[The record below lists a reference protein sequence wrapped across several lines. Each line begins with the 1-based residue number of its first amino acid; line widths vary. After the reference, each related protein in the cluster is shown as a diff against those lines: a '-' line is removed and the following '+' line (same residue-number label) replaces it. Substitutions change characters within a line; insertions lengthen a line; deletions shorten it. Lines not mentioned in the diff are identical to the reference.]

1 MGSNSANAEARSTP
15 TQKFNRYRTIDQPPS
30 ESNTVFR
37 PRYSFK
43 ARQRTKTHEPP
54 KALKQYEQKVPTDPV
69 KSPEDVKSTSTTSS
83 ECTIS
88 EASSSA
94 NLDPTTLEQASG
106 TEPSAKDSSKTSVF
120 SLKRIASDSELEE
133 QMTLPEEVIMTDSGN
148 DSESGNSS
156 SAGNVSSP
164 FASLT
169 AGGRLAKL
177 LAREKELIATLE
189 QLTRDIE
196 NLENPGQGEAKADGE
211 GAGEDEVGEDEPDDL
226 EEFEAPEWCVPIK
239 ANVMTYDWD
248 SLAAECQ
255 FDVILMDPPWQ
266 LATHAPTRGVAI
278 AYQQLP
284 DICIEELPVPKLSS
298 NGFIFIWVINNK
310 YAKAFDLMRRWG
322 YRYVDDITWV
332 KQTVNRRMA
341 KGHGYYLQHAK
352 ETCLVG
358 KKGDDP
364 PGCRHSIGSDVIF
377 SERRGQSQKPE
388 ELYELIEELVPNGRY
403 LEIFGRKNNL
413 RDYWVTV
420 GNEL

>member
-1 MGSNSANAEARSTP
+1 M
-15 TQKFNRYRTIDQPPS
+15 
-30 ESNTVFR
+30 
-37 PRYSFK
+37 
-43 ARQRTKTHEPP
+43 
-54 KALKQYEQKVPTDPV
+54 
-69 KSPEDVKSTSTTSS
+69 
-83 ECTIS
+83 
-88 EASSSA
+88 
-94 NLDPTTLEQASG
+94 
-106 TEPSAKDSSKTSVF
+106 
-120 SLKRIASDSELEE
+120 
-133 QMTLPEEVIMTDSGN
+133 
-148 DSESGNSS
+148 
-156 SAGNVSSP
+156 
-164 FASLT
+164 
-169 AGGRLAKL
+169 AKL
-177 LAREKELIATLE
+177 LAREQELIKTLE
-189 QLTRDIE
+189 ELTREIE
-196 NLENPGQGEAKADGE
+196 QLEQAPAEEESGKAAAGAEEDGDDE
-211 GAGEDEVGEDEPDDL
+211 GDDL

-310 YAKAFDLMRRWG
+310 YARAFDLMRKWG
-322 YRYVDDITWV
+322 YSYVDDITWV

-358 KKGDDP
+358 KKGEDP
-364 PGCRHSIGSDVIF
+364 PNCRHSIGSDVIF

-388 ELYELIEELVPNGRY
+388 ELYEMIEELVPNGRY

>member
-1 MGSNSANAEARSTP
+1 
-15 TQKFNRYRTIDQPPS
+15 
-30 ESNTVFR
+30 
-37 PRYSFK
+37 
-43 ARQRTKTHEPP
+43 
-54 KALKQYEQKVPTDPV
+54 
-69 KSPEDVKSTSTTSS
+69 
-83 ECTIS
+83 
-88 EASSSA
+88 
-94 NLDPTTLEQASG
+94 
-106 TEPSAKDSSKTSVF
+106 
-120 SLKRIASDSELEE
+120 
-133 QMTLPEEVIMTDSGN
+133 MTLPEEVIMTDSGN
-148 DSESGNSS
+148 ESESGHSS
-156 SAGNVSSP
+156 TAGGNASSPSP

-169 AGGRLAKL
+169 ANGRLAKL
-177 LAREKELIATLE
+177 LAREQELIKTLE
-189 QLTRDIE
+189 ELTRDIE
-196 NLENPGQGEAKADGE
+196 QLEKKPEEEETKTAGGEEDGD
-211 GAGEDEVGEDEPDDL
+211 EDGDDL

-310 YAKAFDLMRRWG
+310 YARAFDLMRKWG
-322 YRYVDDITWV
+322 YSYVDDITWV

-358 KKGDDP
+358 KKGEDP
-364 PGCRHSIGSDVIF
+364 PNCRHSIGSDVIF

>member
-1 MGSNSANAEARSTP
+1 
-15 TQKFNRYRTIDQPPS
+15 
-30 ESNTVFR
+30 
-37 PRYSFK
+37 
-43 ARQRTKTHEPP
+43 
-54 KALKQYEQKVPTDPV
+54 
-69 KSPEDVKSTSTTSS
+69 
-83 ECTIS
+83 
-88 EASSSA
+88 
-94 NLDPTTLEQASG
+94 
-106 TEPSAKDSSKTSVF
+106 
-120 SLKRIASDSELEE
+120 
-133 QMTLPEEVIMTDSGN
+133 MTLSDEVAMSDSGN

-156 SAGNVSSP
+156 SPGGNASSP

-189 QLTRDIE
+189 QLARDIE
-196 NLENPGQGEAKADGE
+196 QLEKAPEQDENKLGAEDGE
-211 GAGEDEVGEDEPDDL
+211 GDEEADDL

-322 YRYVDDITWV
+322 YSYVDDITWV

-358 KKGDDP
+358 KKGHDP

>member
-1 MGSNSANAEARSTP
+1 M
-15 TQKFNRYRTIDQPPS
+15 
-30 ESNTVFR
+30 
-37 PRYSFK
+37 
-43 ARQRTKTHEPP
+43 
-54 KALKQYEQKVPTDPV
+54 ALFD
-69 KSPEDVKSTSTTSS
+69 
-83 ECTIS
+83 
-88 EASSSA
+88 
-94 NLDPTTLEQASG
+94 
-106 TEPSAKDSSKTSVF
+106 
-120 SLKRIASDSELEE
+120 
-133 QMTLPEEVIMTDSGN
+133 EVTMTDSGN
-148 DSESGNSS
+148 DSESGHSS
-156 SAGNVSSP
+156 STGNGVSINTSNNNRTNNNASSP
-164 FASLT
+164 SAFASLT

-177 LAREKELIATLE
+177 LAREQELIKTLE
-189 QLTRDIE
+189 ELTREIE
-196 NLENPGQGEAKADGE
+196 QLEQAPAEEESGKAAAGAEEDGDDE
-211 GAGEDEVGEDEPDDL
+211 GDDL

-310 YAKAFDLMRRWG
+310 YARAFDLMRKWG
-322 YRYVDDITWV
+322 YSYVDDITWV

-358 KKGDDP
+358 KKGEDP
-364 PGCRHSIGSDVIF
+364 PNCRHSIGSDVIF

-388 ELYELIEELVPNGRY
+388 ELYEMIEELVPNGRY

>member
-1 MGSNSANAEARSTP
+1 M
-15 TQKFNRYRTIDQPPS
+15 
-30 ESNTVFR
+30 
-37 PRYSFK
+37 
-43 ARQRTKTHEPP
+43 
-54 KALKQYEQKVPTDPV
+54 ALFD
-69 KSPEDVKSTSTTSS
+69 
-83 ECTIS
+83 
-88 EASSSA
+88 
-94 NLDPTTLEQASG
+94 
-106 TEPSAKDSSKTSVF
+106 
-120 SLKRIASDSELEE
+120 
-133 QMTLPEEVIMTDSGN
+133 EVTMTDSGN
-148 DSESGNSS
+148 DSESGHSS
-156 SAGNVSSP
+156 SAGTPSGTPTSGNNYNGTALRNNASSSSSLT
-164 FASLT
+164 SLT

-177 LAREKELIATLE
+177 LARELELIKSLEELTREIEQLE
-189 QLTRDIE
+189 QTPE
-196 NLENPGQGEAKADGE
+196 EAEKAKANGGSGAAGE
-211 GAGEDEVGEDEPDDL
+211 EDAGEDEGDDL
-226 EEFEAPEWCVPIK
+226 EEFEAPEWCVPLK

-310 YAKAFDLMRRWG
+310 YARAFDLMRKWG
-322 YRYVDDITWV
+322 YSYVDDITWV

-358 KKGDDP
+358 KKGEDP
-364 PGCRHSIGSDVIF
+364 PNCRHSIGSDVIF

-388 ELYELIEELVPNGRY
+388 ELYEMIEELVPNGRY

>member
-1 MGSNSANAEARSTP
+1 M
-15 TQKFNRYRTIDQPPS
+15 
-30 ESNTVFR
+30 
-37 PRYSFK
+37 
-43 ARQRTKTHEPP
+43 
-54 KALKQYEQKVPTDPV
+54 ALFD
-69 KSPEDVKSTSTTSS
+69 
-83 ECTIS
+83 
-88 EASSSA
+88 
-94 NLDPTTLEQASG
+94 
-106 TEPSAKDSSKTSVF
+106 
-120 SLKRIASDSELEE
+120 
-133 QMTLPEEVIMTDSGN
+133 EVTMTDSGN
-148 DSESGNSS
+148 DSESGHSS
-156 SAGNVSSP
+156 SVGTRTGINSNLNGITGRNNASSSSSSSLT
-164 FASLT
+164 SLT

-177 LAREKELIATLE
+177 LAREQELIKTLE
-189 QLTRDIE
+189 ELSREIEQLEQAPEEGE
-196 NLENPGQGEAKADGE
+196 NAKANGGGEEE
-211 GAGEDEVGEDEPDDL
+211 GAEEEGDDL
-226 EEFEAPEWCVPIK
+226 EEFEAPAWCVPIK

-310 YAKAFDLMRRWG
+310 YARAFDLMRKWG
-322 YRYVDDITWV
+322 YSYVDDITWV

-358 KKGDDP
+358 KKGEDP
-364 PGCRHSIGSDVIF
+364 PNCRHSIGSDVIF

-388 ELYELIEELVPNGRY
+388 ELYEMIEELVPNGRY

>member
-1 MGSNSANAEARSTP
+1 M
-15 TQKFNRYRTIDQPPS
+15 
-30 ESNTVFR
+30 
-37 PRYSFK
+37 
-43 ARQRTKTHEPP
+43 
-54 KALKQYEQKVPTDPV
+54 ALFD
-69 KSPEDVKSTSTTSS
+69 
-83 ECTIS
+83 
-88 EASSSA
+88 
-94 NLDPTTLEQASG
+94 
-106 TEPSAKDSSKTSVF
+106 
-120 SLKRIASDSELEE
+120 
-133 QMTLPEEVIMTDSGN
+133 EVTMSDSGN
-148 DSESGNSS
+148 DSESGHSS
-156 SAGNVSSP
+156 SAGTPTGTGINSNLNGNTTRNNASSSSSSSLT
-164 FASLT
+164 SLT

-177 LAREKELIATLE
+177 LAREQELIKTLE
-189 QLTRDIE
+189 ELSREIEQLEQTPE
-196 NLENPGQGEAKADGE
+196 EAEKANAGGEEEEEE
-211 GAGEDEVGEDEPDDL
+211 GDDL

-310 YAKAFDLMRRWG
+310 YARAFDLMRKWG
-322 YRYVDDITWV
+322 YSYVDDITWV

-358 KKGDDP
+358 KKGEDP
-364 PGCRHSIGSDVIF
+364 PNCRHSIGSDVIF

-388 ELYELIEELVPNGRY
+388 ELYEMIEELVPNGRY

>member
-1 MGSNSANAEARSTP
+1 M
-15 TQKFNRYRTIDQPPS
+15 
-30 ESNTVFR
+30 
-37 PRYSFK
+37 
-43 ARQRTKTHEPP
+43 
-54 KALKQYEQKVPTDPV
+54 ALFD
-69 KSPEDVKSTSTTSS
+69 
-83 ECTIS
+83 
-88 EASSSA
+88 
-94 NLDPTTLEQASG
+94 
-106 TEPSAKDSSKTSVF
+106 
-120 SLKRIASDSELEE
+120 
-133 QMTLPEEVIMTDSGN
+133 EVTMTDSGN
-148 DSESGNSS
+148 DSESGHSS
-156 SAGNVSSP
+156 STGNGVSINTLNNRSTGNNASSP
-164 FASLT
+164 SAFASLT

-177 LAREKELIATLE
+177 LAREQELIKTLE
-189 QLTRDIE
+189 ELTREIE
-196 NLENPGQGEAKADGE
+196 LLEKAPEEDDSSKAGAAEEDGDDE
-211 GAGEDEVGEDEPDDL
+211 GDDL

-310 YAKAFDLMRRWG
+310 YAKAFDLMRKWG
-322 YRYVDDITWV
+322 YSYVDDITWV

-358 KKGDDP
+358 KKGEDP
-364 PGCRHSIGSDVIF
+364 PNCRHSIGSDVIF

-388 ELYELIEELVPNGRY
+388 ELYEMIEELVPNGRY

>member
-1 MGSNSANAEARSTP
+1 
-15 TQKFNRYRTIDQPPS
+15 
-30 ESNTVFR
+30 
-37 PRYSFK
+37 
-43 ARQRTKTHEPP
+43 
-54 KALKQYEQKVPTDPV
+54 
-69 KSPEDVKSTSTTSS
+69 
-83 ECTIS
+83 
-88 EASSSA
+88 
-94 NLDPTTLEQASG
+94 
-106 TEPSAKDSSKTSVF
+106 
-120 SLKRIASDSELEE
+120 
-133 QMTLPEEVIMTDSGN
+133 MTDSGN

-156 SAGNVSSP
+156 SAGGNGSSP
-164 FASLT
+164 FLSSSSNLT
-169 AGGRLAKL
+169 AGGRLARL
-177 LAREKELIATLE
+177 LVREQELIASLE
-189 QLTRDIE
+189 QLNRDIE
-196 NLENPGQGEAKADGE
+196 QLETSDPGADQDDDAKSGDGSSSVGGSGGGG
-211 GAGEDEVGEDEPDDL
+211 GAGTGTGAGVGDDENGGDEDEDAL

-248 SLAAECQ
+248 SLAAELQ

-284 DICIEELPVPKLSS
+284 DVCIEELPIPKLSA

-310 YAKAFDLMRRWG
+310 YTKAFDLMRRWG

-388 ELYELIEELVPNGRY
+388 ELYELIEELVPNGQY

>member
-1 MGSNSANAEARSTP
+1 
-15 TQKFNRYRTIDQPPS
+15 
-30 ESNTVFR
+30 
-37 PRYSFK
+37 
-43 ARQRTKTHEPP
+43 
-54 KALKQYEQKVPTDPV
+54 
-69 KSPEDVKSTSTTSS
+69 
-83 ECTIS
+83 
-88 EASSSA
+88 
-94 NLDPTTLEQASG
+94 
-106 TEPSAKDSSKTSVF
+106 
-120 SLKRIASDSELEE
+120 
-133 QMTLPEEVIMTDSGN
+133 MTLPEEVNMTDSGN
-148 DSESGNSS
+148 DSESGN
-156 SAGNVSSP
+156 ASSP
-164 FASLT
+164 SGNASSPSLFASLT
-169 AGGRLAKL
+169 ASGRLAKL
-177 LAREKELIATLE
+177 LAREQELIKTLE
-189 QLTRDIE
+189 ELTKDIE
-196 NLENPGQGEAKADGE
+196 KLEKGPEEEEGKGGEEE
-211 GAGEDEVGEDEPDDL
+211 GDEEGDDL

-248 SLAAECQ
+248 SLASECQ

-310 YAKAFDLMRRWG
+310 YARAFDLMRKWG
-322 YRYVDDITWV
+322 YSYVDDITWV

-358 KKGDDP
+358 KKGEDP
-364 PGCRHSIGSDVIF
+364 PNCRHSIGSDVIF